1 MKYIAQIIEYNQNLE
16 FILRIKVNSQILEVF
31 SSSIPSFIDLEKNY
45 LVFLEATIFEDY
57 VIEEVHFPHQ
67 IKQIN
72 NSLSYEIIGYLSEGE
87 LDSNGLI
94 FEDNI
99 LNRDFFYLDN
109 TTVKWTVDRI
119 NATFNDS
126 D

>member
-1 MKYIAQIIEYNQNLE
+1 MKYTAKIIEYNQDLE

-45 LVFLEATIFEDY
+45 LVFLEATIFDDY
-57 VIEEVHFPHQ
+57 VVEEVHCPHQ

-72 NSLSYEIIGYLSEGE
+72 NSLSYEIIGYLSEGK
-87 LDSNGLI
+87 LDSSGLI
-94 FEDNI
+94 FEDDI

-109 TTVKWTVDRI
+109 TKVKWTVDRI
-119 NATFNDS
+119 NATFSDS